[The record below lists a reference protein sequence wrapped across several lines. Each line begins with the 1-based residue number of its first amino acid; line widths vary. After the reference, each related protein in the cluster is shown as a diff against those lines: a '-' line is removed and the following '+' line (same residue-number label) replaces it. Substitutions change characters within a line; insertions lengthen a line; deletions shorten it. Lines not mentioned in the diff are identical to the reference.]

1 MDELARPAACR
12 TCGTLLEALATAWS
26 SCRVGAPPYCVRWS
40 RLKFEWDPKKAAANA
55 KKHGV
60 TFEEASTAF
69 ADWDS
74 ITVPDPDH
82 SIGEQRWYLLGM
94 SERGNLLVV
103 SHTERKDTFRII
115 SAWRANR
122 RQRKQYE
129 EQFEEER

>member
-1 MDELARPAACR
+1 MPGVRHVAGNL
-12 TCGTLLEALATAWS
+12 LATAWS
-26 SCRVGAPPYCVRWS
+26 SCRVGAPPYRVRWS
-40 RLKFEWDPKKAAANA
+40 RLKFEWDAKKAAANA

-82 SIGEQRWYLLGM
+82 SIGEQRWYPLGV

-103 SHTERKDTFRII
+103 SHTERKDTFRVI
-115 SAWRANR
+115 SAWKANR

>member
-1 MDELARPAACR
+1 MWLGGRPH
-12 TCGTLLEALATAWS
+12 S
-26 SCRVGAPPYCVRWS
+26 VRWL
-40 RLKFEWDPKKAAANA
+40 RLRFEWDPKKAVANA

-94 SERGNLLVV
+94 SERANLLVV
-103 SHTERKDTFRII
+103 SYTEREDTFRII
-115 SAWRANR
+115 SAWKANR
-122 RQRKQYE
+122 RQRRQYE

>member
-1 MDELARPAACR
+1 M
-12 TCGTLLEALATAWS
+12 
-26 SCRVGAPPYCVRWS
+26 
-40 RLKFEWDPKKAAANA
+40 KFEWDPKKAAANA
-55 KKHGV
+55 KNHGV

-94 SERGNLLVV
+94 SERNNLLVV
-103 SHTERKDTFRII
+103 SHTERKEIFRII
-115 SAWRANR
+115 SAWKANR

>member
-1 MDELARPAACR
+1 
-12 TCGTLLEALATAWS
+12 
-26 SCRVGAPPYCVRWS
+26 
-40 RLKFEWDPKKAAANA
+40 LKFEWDPKKAATNV

-82 SIGEQRWYLLGM
+82 SIGEQRWYLLGV
-94 SERGNLLVV
+94 SERGILLVV
-103 SHTERKDTFRII
+103 CHTERRESFRII
-115 SAWRANR
+115 SAWKANR
-122 RQRKQYE
+122 RQWKQYE

>member
-1 MDELARPAACR
+1 MSPAVPGS
-12 TCGTLLEALATAWS
+12 GTRAGLQF
-26 SCRVGAPPYCVRWS
+26 GAPTYGVRWS

-82 SIGEQRWYLLGM
+82 SIGEQRWYLLGT

-103 SHTERKDTFRII
+103 SHTERDVTCRII
-115 SAWRANR
+115 SAWKANR

-129 EQFEEER
+129 EQF